1 MIKKFFLKFKIIF
14 YFANFILIILYI
26 FPGSI
31 LGWLLY
37 DDVGTQPQ
45 ISPDFIVS
53 SNHVYAFS
61 VLSILGYLSYKS
73 KKLKL
78 VFIYLFFISI
88 FLELSHLIIPNR
100 GFEYSDLF
108 GNIIGVLIIAHSS
121 NACGPPSLREETIYK
136 SNIL

>member
-1 MIKKFFLKFKIIF
+1 MIKKFFLNFKIIF

-37 DDVGTQPQ
+37 GDVGTQPQ
-45 ISPDFIVS
+45 ISPDFLVS

-108 GNIIGVLIIAHSS
+108 GNIIGVLIIY
-121 NACGPPSLREETIYK
+121 IYFQFYK
-136 SNIL
+136 IYSQRNDK

>member
-1 MIKKFFLKFKIIF
+1 MIKKFFLNFKIIF

-108 GNIIGVLIIAHSS
+108 GNIIGVLIIY
-121 NACGPPSLREETIYK
+121 IYFQFYK
-136 SNIL
+136 IYSQRNDK